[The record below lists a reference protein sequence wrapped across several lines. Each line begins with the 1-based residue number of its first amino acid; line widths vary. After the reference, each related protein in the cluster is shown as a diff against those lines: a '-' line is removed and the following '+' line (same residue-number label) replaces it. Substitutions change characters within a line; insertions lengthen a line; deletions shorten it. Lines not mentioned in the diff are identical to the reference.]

1 MHTFARRVNYY
12 ETDRMGVVHHS
23 NYIRY
28 FEEARTHFM
37 EEAGYPYAR
46 LEKEGIMSP
55 VTAVSCAYKKPVHYP
70 DLIKINVYLTSMT
83 KFRCVFRYE
92 VTDAGTGEIR
102 ATGRS
107 EHCYLSETGGIV
119 NIFKTNPDFFNTFL
133 SEVDGEDIHGS
144 KGR

>member
-1 MHTFARRVNYY
+1 MRVYERRVNYY

-46 LEKEGIMSP
+46 LEAEGVMSP
-55 VTAVSCAYKKPVHYP
+55 VTAIACEYKKPIHYP
-70 DLIKINVYLTSMT
+70 DTVKIAVYLVSMT
-83 KFRCVFRYE
+83 KFRCTFRYE
-92 VTDAGTGEIR
+92 VTDAGTGDLR

-107 EHCYLSETGGIV
+107 EHCYLTETGRIV
-119 NIFKTNPDFFNTFL
+119 NIQRENPGFIETFL
-133 SEVDGEDIHGS
+133 KEVDGE
-144 KGR
+144 